1 MDAAPM
7 TTLSLSSAELPVFFE
22 ERHAALA
29 ARLTPEALAP
39 LAGARDAAAV
49 ARCLGEPLGLYA
61 HLVPEALGGAP
72 AGRAADP
79 TAIDV
84 RALVLV
90 REALGQVSPLA
101 DAIFAVQGLGSYPV
115 VLAGT
120 DAQRRAILPGVLS
133 GRRVG
138 AFALTEPEA
147 GSDVASLRTEARRE
161 GDGWIL
167 DGEKVL
173 ISNVPLAD
181 HLVVFARAVAAPV
194 AGAAPDA
201 APVAAPGAVAAPGG
215 AREAGGAGRAAI
227 TAFLVDSGAPGV
239 SSEPL
244 PMSVPHPIG
253 RVRFAG
259 CRVPDS
265 ARLGEVG
272 GGFKLAMQ
280 TLDAFRISVGA
291 AANGM
296 AARALRE
303 AIAHVTRRRQF
314 GAPLSDQQMVR
325 AYLAEMAT
333 ELDAARLLVA
343 RAAHKRDTA
352 AGAAARVS
360 TEAAMAK
367 MFATEAA
374 QRIIDRAVQLHGGM
388 GVVEGTEVERLYR
401 EIRPLRI
408 YEGTTEIQKLII
420 AKGILER
427 AASEPAADGRAR
439 GEAR

>member
-1 MDAAPM
+1 M
-7 TTLSLSSAELPVFFE
+7 TTLALSSAELPVFFE

-61 HLVPEALGGAP
+61 HLVPAALGGARGVEESAP
-72 AGRAADP
+72 PYAADP

-115 VLAGT
+115 VLAGS
-120 DAQRRAILPGVLS
+120 DAQRRAILPDVLS

-147 GSDVASLRTEARRE
+147 GSDVASLRTEARRD
-161 GDGWIL
+161 GDGWVL

-181 HLVVFARAVAAPV
+181 HLVVFARAVAAP
-194 AGAAPDA
+194 GA
-201 APVAAPGAVAAPGG
+201 GG

-314 GAPLSDQQMVR
+314 GAPLSEQQMVR

-343 RAAHKRDTA
+343 RAAHKRDTS
-352 AGAAARVS
+352 AGAAARVT

-420 AKGILER
+420 AKGVLER
-427 AASEPAADGRAR
+427 AAAEPAAAEPVAGGRAR

>member
-1 MDAAPM
+1 M
-7 TTLSLSSAELPVFFE
+7 TRLALSSADLPVFFE
-22 ERHAALA
+22 ARHAALA

-39 LAGARDAAAV
+39 LAGASDAAEV

-61 HLVPEALGGAP
+61 HLVPKALGGAP
-72 AGRAADP
+72 RCAGGPASP
-79 TAIDV
+79 TYVDV
-84 RALVLV
+84 RSLVLV

-101 DAIFAVQGLGSYPV
+101 DAIFAVQGLGSYPI
-115 VLAGT
+115 VLAGS
-120 DAQRRAILPGVLS
+120 DAQRRALLPDVIS
-133 GRRVG
+133 GRRIG

-147 GSDVASLRTEARRE
+147 GSDVASLRTEARRD
-161 GDGWIL
+161 GDGWVL

-173 ISNVPLAD
+173 ISNVPLA
-181 HLVVFARAVAAPV
+181 HHAVVFART
-194 AGAAPDA
+194 GAAREGPA
-201 APVAAPGAVAAPGG
+201 GPG
-215 AREAGGAGRAAI
+215 AGGAAARRGGRGEI
-227 TAFLVDSGAPGV
+227 TAFLVDMGAPGV
-239 SSEPL
+239 SSAPL
-244 PMSVPHPIG
+244 PMSVAHPIG
-253 RVRFAG
+253 RLRFDG

-265 ARLGEVG
+265 ARLGDVG
-272 GGFKLAMQ
+272 GGYRLAMQ

-303 AIAHVTRRRQF
+303 AVAHVTRRRQF

-333 ELDAARLLVA
+333 DLDASRLLVA
-343 RAAHKRDTA
+343 RAAHLRDTA
-352 AGAAARVS
+352 GAGQRDAGAGGAGSARARAS

-388 GVVEGTEVERLYR
+388 GVIEGTEVERLYR

-427 AASEPAADGRAR
+427 AAAEPPADETGGGRG
-439 GEAR
+439 GEAT

>member
-1 MDAAPM
+1 MSRLA
-7 TTLSLSSAELPVFFE
+7 LSSADLPVFFE

-39 LAGARDAAAV
+39 LARLAEAHDAAAV
-49 ARCLGEPLGLYA
+49 ARCMGEPLGLYA

-72 AGRAADP
+72 SGGGLPADAI
-79 TAIDV
+79 AIDV
-84 RALVLV
+84 RSLVLI
-90 REALGQVSPLA
+90 REALGQIAPLA
-101 DAIFAVQGLGSYPV
+101 DAIFAVQGLGSYPI
-115 VLAGT
+115 VLAGS
-120 DAQRRAILPGVLS
+120 DAQRRAILPDVLS
-133 GRRVG
+133 GRRIG

-161 GDGWIL
+161 GDGWVL

-173 ISNVPLAD
+173 ISNVPLAH
-181 HLVVFARAVAAPV
+181 HLVVFARTGAPPRDG
-194 AGAAPDA
+194 GAA
-201 APVAAPGAVAAPGG
+201 GERGG
-215 AREAGGAGRAAI
+215 GRAAI
-227 TAFLVDSGAPGV
+227 TAFLVDSGAKGV
-239 SSEPL
+239 ASEPL

-253 RVRFAG
+253 RLRFEG

-314 GAPLSDQQMVR
+314 GAPLSEQQMVR

-343 RAAHKRDTA
+343 RAAHKRDT
-352 AGAAARVS
+352 AAARVS

-388 GVVEGTEVERLYR
+388 GVIEGTEVERLYR

-427 AASEPAADGRAR
+427 AAAEPAADERAR
-439 GEAR
+439 DGAR

>member
-1 MDAAPM
+1 M
-7 TTLSLSSAELPVFFE
+7 TKLALSSADLPVFFE
-22 ERHAALA
+22 ERHGELA

-39 LAGARDAAAV
+39 LAGARDAADV
-49 ARCLGEPLGLYA
+49 ARRMGEPLGLYA
-61 HLVPEALGGAP
+61 HLIPEALGGAP
-72 AGRAADP
+72 AGAGRAAGRA
-79 TAIDV
+79 AIDV
-84 RALVLV
+84 RSLVLV

-115 VLAGT
+115 VLAGS
-120 DAQRRAILPGVLS
+120 DAQRRAILPDVLS
-133 GRRVG
+133 GRRIG

-161 GDGWIL
+161 GDGWVL

-173 ISNVPLAD
+173 ISNVPLAH
-181 HLVVFARAVAAPV
+181 HLVVFARTG
-194 AGAAPDA
+194 AGAPERGGGDA
-201 APVAAPGAVAAPGG
+201 GG
-215 AREAGGAGRAAI
+215 RGAGRAAI

-239 SSEPL
+239 SAEPL

-253 RVRFAG
+253 RLRFEG

-314 GAPLSDQQMVR
+314 GAPLSEQQMVR

-352 AGAAARVS
+352 PETAGGAAARVS

-388 GVVEGTEVERLYR
+388 GVIEGTEVERLYR

-427 AASEPAADGRAR
+427 AAAELRADEPPPDRAP
-439 GEAR
+439 

>member
-1 MDAAPM
+1 MSGLA
-7 TTLSLSSAELPVFFE
+7 LSSAELPVFFE

-39 LAGARDAAAV
+39 LARLARAHDAAAV
-49 ARCLGEPLGLYA
+49 ARGMGEPLGLYA

-72 AGRAADP
+72 SGSGRPADA
-79 TAIDV
+79 TAVDV
-84 RALVLV
+84 RSLVLI
-90 REALGQVSPLA
+90 REALGQVAPLA
-101 DAIFAVQGLGSYPV
+101 DAIFAVQGLGSYPI
-115 VLAGT
+115 VLAGS
-120 DAQRRAILPGVLS
+120 DAQRRAILPDVLS
-133 GRRVG
+133 GRRIG

-161 GDGWIL
+161 GDGWVL

-173 ISNVPLAD
+173 ISNVPLAH
-181 HLVVFARAVAAPV
+181 HLVVFARTGAPPRD
-194 AGAAPDA
+194 G
-201 APVAAPGAVAAPGG
+201 
-215 AREAGGAGRAAI
+215 GRAAI
-227 TAFLVDSGAPGV
+227 TAFLVDSGAEGV
-239 SSEPL
+239 ASEPL

-253 RVRFAG
+253 RLRFDG

-314 GAPLSDQQMVR
+314 GAPLSEQQMVR

-343 RAAHKRDTA
+343 RAAHKRDTAA

-388 GVVEGTEVERLYR
+388 GVIEGTEVERLYR

-427 AASEPAADGRAR
+427 AAAEPPADERAR
-439 GEAR
+439 GGAR

>member
-1 MDAAPM
+1 MKK
-7 TTLSLSSAELPVFFE
+7 LSLSTADLPVFFDA
-22 ERHAALA
+22 RHTALA
-29 ARLTPEALAP
+29 ERLTPASLAG
-39 LAGARDAAAV
+39 LAGAHDAAAV
-49 ARCLGEPLGLYA
+49 ARALGEPLGLYA

-72 AGRAADP
+72 AGRPTDP
-79 TAIDV
+79 RFVDV
-84 RALVLV
+84 RSLVLI

-101 DAIFAVQGLGSYPV
+101 DAIFAVQGLGSYPI
-115 VLAGT
+115 VLAG
-120 DAQRRAILPGVLS
+120 DEAQRRALLPDVLA
-133 GRRVG
+133 GRRIG

-147 GSDVASLRTEARRE
+147 GSDVASLRTRARKD
-161 GDGWIL
+161 GDAWVL

-173 ISNVPLAD
+173 ISNVPLA
-181 HLVVFARAVAAPV
+181 HHYVVFANAAP
-194 AGAAPDA
+194 
-201 APVAAPGAVAAPGG
+201 
-215 AREAGGAGRAAI
+215 EKGRKGI
-227 TAFLVDSGAPGV
+227 TAFLVERGAPGV
-239 SSEPL
+239 TAEPL

-253 RVRFAG
+253 RLRFDG
-259 CRVPDS
+259 CRVP
-265 ARLGEVG
+265 AGALLGELG
-272 GGFKLAMQ
+272 GGFRLAME

-296 AARALRE
+296 AARALGE

-314 GAPLSDQQMVR
+314 GAPLADQQIVR

-343 RAAHKRDTA
+343 RAARARDEEA
-352 AGAAARVS
+352 LAGDRATTSRLS
-360 TEAAMAK
+360 TQAAMAK

-420 AKGILER
+420 AKGLLER
-427 AASEPAADGRAR
+427 SAA
-439 GEAR
+439 EATPPHAPDRVR

>member
-1 MDAAPM
+1 M
-7 TTLSLSSAELPVFFE
+7 TTLALSSAELPVFFE

-29 ARLTPEALAP
+29 ARLTPEALAPLAP

-72 AGRAADP
+72 TSPGRAADP

-115 VLAGT
+115 VLAGS
-120 DAQRRAILPGVLS
+120 DAQRRAILPEVLS

-147 GSDVASLRTEARRE
+147 GSDVASLRTEARRD
-161 GDGWIL
+161 GDGWVL

-173 ISNVPLAD
+173 ISNVPLAH
-181 HLVVFARAVAAPV
+181 HLVVFARATGAPEGGG
-194 AGAAPDA
+194 GA
-201 APVAAPGAVAAPGG
+201 GG
-215 AREAGGAGRAAI
+215 ARGAGRGAI

-253 RVRFAG
+253 RVRFHA

-314 GAPLSDQQMVR
+314 GAPLSEQQMVR

-388 GVVEGTEVERLYR
+388 GVIEGTEVERLYR

-427 AASEPAADGRAR
+427 AAAETPADERAR

>member
-1 MDAAPM
+1 MNRLA
-7 TTLSLSSAELPVFFE
+7 LSSADLPVFFE

-39 LAGARDAAAV
+39 LAGARDPAAV

-61 HLVPEALGGAP
+61 HLVPAALGGAP
-72 AGRAADP
+72 AGGGLPADP
-79 TAIDV
+79 MAVDV
-84 RALVLV
+84 RSLVLI

-101 DAIFAVQGLGSYPV
+101 DAIFAVQGLGSYPI
-115 VLAGT
+115 VLAGS
-120 DAQRRAILPGVLS
+120 DAQRRAILPDVLS
-133 GRRVG
+133 GRRIG

-161 GDGWIL
+161 GDGWVL

-173 ISNVPLAD
+173 ISNVPLAH
-181 HLVVFARAVAAPV
+181 HLVVFART
-194 AGAAPDA
+194 GDN
-201 APVAAPGAVAAPGG
+201 GG
-215 AREAGGAGRAAI
+215 GGRGGGRAEI

-239 SSEPL
+239 AAEPL

-253 RVRFAG
+253 RLRFEG
-259 CRVPDS
+259 CRAPDS

-303 AIAHVTRRRQF
+303 AVAHVTRRRQF
-314 GAPLSDQQMVR
+314 GAPLSEQQMVR

-343 RAAHKRDTA
+343 RAAHKRDA
-352 AGAAARVS
+352 GGAAARVS

-374 QRIIDRAVQLHGGM
+374 QRIIDRAVQLHGGL
-388 GVVEGTEVERLYR
+388 GVIEGTEVERLYR

-427 AASEPAADGRAR
+427 AAAELAEDAPAR
-439 GEAR
+439 GVEEEEAR